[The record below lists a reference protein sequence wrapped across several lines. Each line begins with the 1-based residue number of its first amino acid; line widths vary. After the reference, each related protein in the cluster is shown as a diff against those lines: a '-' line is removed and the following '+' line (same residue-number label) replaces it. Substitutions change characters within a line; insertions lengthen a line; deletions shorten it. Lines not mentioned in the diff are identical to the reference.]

1 MVSACAGSVNTLAR
15 GKLPAKMGRPT
26 KYSEELA
33 TRFCEEIVKGRS
45 INELCASNEFPSDC
59 TIYRW
64 FHEHADFRDKYSR
77 ARELQADILADEVIP
92 IVNGERPVLNKL
104 QGVEVPNLDSA
115 VRVSRDTLRAKYFA
129 WKAGRMS
136 PRKWGDEVDGTD
148 MGGIAPPILI
158 IRSSDDVRSGAAPK
172 ANRRKE
178 HQRD

>member
-136 PRKWGDEVDGTD
+136 PREMDVLLIDEITHFSETMYRFLRGRLRQVG
-148 MGGIAPPILI
+148 L
-158 IRSSDDVRSGAAPK
+158 
-172 ANRRKE
+172 RRKE
-178 HQRD
+178 HDGD